1 MSSEK
6 RRGGRGRSF
15 AKFLLLVLLV
25 GSGAVALWF
34 GIVPRWINPL
44 PRLELAVP
52 RPWFVDFRL
61 AALRR
66 DHELCVATL
75 REPQISAQPVDDK
88 PIENGCGWEN
98 AVRVSATGGAL
109 LPVGTLTC
117 EMAAGL
123 ALWITHDVQ
132 PLAQRIFGSPVKRVE
147 HMGGY
152 ACRNIIGS
160 KVLKGFRS
168 QHANANAIDI
178 SGFQLADGRR
188 IRIGRDW
195 KGGDAESRFLREAH
209 RTACRYFRIALGPD
223 FNAAHHDHFHL
234 DRGPFVTCR

>member
-168 QHANANAIDI
+168 QHATANAIDI

>member
-1 MSSEK
+1 MSSHK

-15 AKFLLLVLLV
+15 ASFLLLVLLAA
-25 GSGAVALWF
+25 GGGGALWF
-34 GIVPRWINPL
+34 GMVPNWLNPL
-44 PRLELAVP
+44 PRLQLAEP

-66 DHELCVATL
+66 DRELCSATL
-75 REPQISAQPVDDK
+75 TEPQIHARAVADN
-88 PIENGCGWEN
+88 PIANGCGWEN
-98 AVRVSATGGAL
+98 AVRVSAAGGAS

-123 ALWITHDVQ
+123 ALWIAHDVQ
-132 PLAQRIFGSPVKRVE
+132 PLAQRLFGSTVKRVE

-168 QHANANAIDI
+168 QHATANAIDI
-178 SGFQLADGRR
+178 AGFQLADGRR
-188 IRIGRDW
+188 IRIARDW
-195 KGGDAESRFLREAH
+195 KGGDAESRFLKEAH
-209 RTACRYFRIALGPD
+209 RTACRYFRIALSPD
-223 FNAAHHDHFHL
+223 FNAAHHDHFHF